1 MQRELDAV
9 LESGIERGATP
20 GAVAV
25 IVDRDGL
32 RYEGAAG
39 ERAMG
44 SGVLMTLDTVG
55 ALFSMTKPLTG
66 AAAMQLVERGQLS
79 LDGPAADVCPELG
92 EVAVLD
98 GFDQDGSPITRPPKA
113 PVTLRHLLTHTSGY
127 VYDIWNTDALRWHE
141 VTGEPNVLTLRKAA
155 LREPLMFDPGARW
168 EYGIG
173 LDWVGQMVEAVSGMT
188 LGDYLKQ
195 HLTGPL
201 GMVDTAFVH
210 SPSMLERVAAIHA
223 RLPDGL
229 LAPIKL
235 EPPENPEFEMG
246 GGGLHGTMVDYA
258 RFIQMI
264 LNDGELDGTRVL
276 SPETVSVMSQN
287 HIGDLRVEKLT
298 TAMPQ
303 LSNDAEFF
311 PGDPKSWGLTFQIN
325 ELPGPTGRPAGTLMW
340 AGLANSY
347 FWIDRLN
354 GIGGVYLSQILPF
367 SDTMS
372 MELFFEVERTVYSTL

>member
-1 MQRELDAV
+1 
-9 LESGIERGATP
+9 
-20 GAVAV
+20 
-25 IVDRDGL
+25 
-32 RYEGAAG
+32 
-39 ERAMG
+39 
-44 SGVLMTLDTVG
+44 
-55 ALFSMTKPLTG
+55 
-66 AAAMQLVERGQLS
+66 
-79 LDGPAADVCPELG
+79 
-92 EVAVLD
+92 
-98 GFDQDGSPITRPPKA
+98 
-113 PVTLRHLLTHTSGY
+113 
-127 VYDIWNTDALRWHE
+127 
-141 VTGEPNVLTLRKAA
+141 
-155 LREPLMFDPGARW
+155 
-168 EYGIG
+168 
-173 LDWVGQMVEAVSGMT
+173 
-188 LGDYLKQ
+188 
-195 HLTGPL
+195 
-201 GMVDTAFVH
+201 
-210 SPSMLERVAAIHA
+210 MLERAAAIHA

-229 LAPIKL
+229 LAPIEL

-367 SDTMS
+367 SDTLS
-372 MELFFEVERTVYSTL
+372 MELFFQVERTVYNTL